1 MQLNGVNPI
10 QILNSLGDPVMEWQE
25 NEVLYNVNLSS
36 NNANLTT
43 ANIGVDNDQ
52 LNLDGNTAGKS
63 LIESSNSM
71 HINMDGN
78 GPMAYLELQSQG
90 NAKIRINTTETLS
103 SQPIDMQNNTINN
116 VPDPTTNL

>member
-1 MQLNGVNPI
+1 
-10 QILNSLGDPVMEWQE
+10 MEWQE

-43 ANIGVDNDQ
+43 ANIGVDNDK

-78 GPMAYLELQSQG
+78 GPMAYLEL
-90 NAKIRINTTETLS
+90 
-103 SQPIDMQNNTINN
+103 
-116 VPDPTTNL
+116 